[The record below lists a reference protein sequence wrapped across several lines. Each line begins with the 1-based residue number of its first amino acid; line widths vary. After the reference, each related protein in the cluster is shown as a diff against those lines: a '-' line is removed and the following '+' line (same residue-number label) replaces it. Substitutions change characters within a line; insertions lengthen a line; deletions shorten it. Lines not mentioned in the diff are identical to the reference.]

1 MIDFIHE
8 GGWPMYFVFAFG
20 AASLA
25 AALHY
30 QKTLRREFLAV
41 VIGLAVATIFVGVLG
56 TVLGVQ
62 KSASAIGEVDHEMKW
77 IFLLGL
83 KESLNN
89 LVAALGFAV
98 VNVLLTTRG
107 AFRAARLSPSRV

>member
-1 MIDFIHE
+1 MIDFIRE

-30 QKTLRREFLAV
+30 QKTLRKEFFAV
-41 VIGLAVATIFVGVLG
+41 VIGLAVATILVGALG

-62 KSASAIGEVDHEMKW
+62 QSARAIGDVDHEMKW
-77 IFLLGL
+77 IFLIGL

-89 LVAALGFAV
+89 LVAALCFV
-98 VNVLLTTRG
+98 VVDVLVATRG
-107 AFRAARLSPSRV
+107 AFRAARLSPARV